1 MQVYAIILINL
12 GFYVIERVKETVM
25 NAMPKAE
32 HITRQVGKAVVA
44 IICILMF
51 VILLYLSV
59 ISLIVTCDMNRNNGM
74 LENIDYQIDNVAINL
89 ATLAVGLIFFF
100 FIRKLLK
107 KIPSL
112 WFGIVL
118 VILVLSFGIVWV
130 FSAQSAPTF
139 DSFRVTDSAYK
150 ASIGDYSG
158 IDSDYFRFY
167 PFQLGYVLFNEF
179 WIWALKLSDNFLAL
193 EILNVI
199 FLAISYIA
207 ILMSVSQIFRND
219 EMVKLTAILLA
230 GCLPA
235 VLFCTFLYGN
245 IPGFAFAMLAVLT
258 FLLFL
263 ERNKWY
269 WGVLSALSIGI
280 SICIKLNNLI
290 FFVAIFIIGVV
301 SVIRTKKELF
311 LRIGYLALA
320 AAMALGLKLI
330 PVAVYENRIGADL
343 GEGIPMISWAAM
355 GLSESSIEC
364 GWYSE
369 QYTVGNFI
377 DHDMD
382 ADAAAEESFCTIKER
397 LGIFLRKPGYAVEFF
412 FCKTASQWN
421 EPSYQSL
428 WTNQVRDHYGAIG
441 PMAYWMLNDG
451 EYTVKSYMN
460 LYQQFIFVGALAAAF
475 FCFKKKETAP
485 ALLLLIILGGF
496 SYHLFFEAKS
506 QYALTYFILMI
517 PLAAYGV
524 QQLAEKADILISK
537 RKEKKT

>member
-1 MQVYAIILINL
+1 MDTL
-12 GFYVIERVKETVM
+12 
-25 NAMPKAE
+25 PKAE
-32 HITRQVGKAVVA
+32 HITRQVGKTVAAV
-44 IICILMF
+44 ICVLMF
-51 VILLYLSV
+51 IVMLYLSV
-59 ISLIVTCDMNRNNGM
+59 VSFIVTCDMNMNNSVV
-74 LENIDYQIDNVAINL
+74 ENIDYLMDNIAINL
-89 ATLAVGLIFFF
+89 AALAAGLVFFF
-100 FIRKLLK
+100 FIRKPLK
-107 KIPSL
+107 KISSL
-112 WFGIVL
+112 WFGVVL

-139 DSFRVTDSAYK
+139 DSFQVTNSAYK

-158 IDSDYFRFY
+158 IDSDYFRYY

-179 WIWALKLSDNFLAL
+179 WVQVLNLSDNFLAL
-193 EILNVI
+193 EVLNVI

-207 ILMSVSQIFRND
+207 ILLIVSRIFRND

-245 IPGFAFAMLAVLT
+245 IPGFTFAILSVLT

-263 ERNKWY
+263 EQNKWY
-269 WGVLSALSIGI
+269 WGVLSALSLGI

-330 PVAVYENRIGADL
+330 PVAVYESRIGKDL
-343 GEGIPMISWAAM
+343 GDGVPMIAWAVM
-355 GLSESSIEC
+355 GLSEGATDC
-364 GWYSE
+364 GWYSG
-369 QYTVGNFI
+369 QYTTGVFLENN
-377 DHDMD
+377 MD
-382 ADAAAEESFCTIKER
+382 ADATAKASLLTIKER
-397 LGIFLRKPGYAVEFF
+397 LGNFLRKPGYTVQFF

-441 PMAYWMLNDG
+441 PMADWAMNDG
-451 EYTVKSYMN
+451 EHTVKAYMN
-460 LYQQFIFVGALAAAF
+460 LYQQFIFVCTLAAAF
-475 FCFKKKETAP
+475 FCFKKKEVAP

-506 QYALTYFILMI
+506 QYALTYFILMV

-524 QQLAEKADILISK
+524 QQLAEKADMLIAK